1 MEIEIDY
8 CPTSEREHYFVS
20 VGLNENEAIS
30 FDHTLKGCRIIKQ
43 ILIKDKLKKKIVNKN
58 KLITGRW
65 KTLVINNGKFVKS
78 YNVLGIDYDNLDI
91 INGEIWETIWE
102 KLIDDNLD
110 KKLLYYSRLICDNY
124 LNLDKFSDEIIKF
137 EKILYNEIKNLK

>member
-8 CPTSEREHYFVS
+8 CPTSEREHYFVF

-78 YNVLGIDYDNLDI
+78 YNVLW
-91 INGEIWETIWE
+91 INY
-102 KLIDDNLD
+102 DNLD

-124 LNLDKFSDEIIKF
+124 LNLDKFSNEIIKF
-137 EKILYNEIKNLK
+137 EKLLSNEIKKF

>member
-1 MEIEIDY
+1 
-8 CPTSEREHYFVS
+8 
-20 VGLNENEAIS
+20 
-30 FDHTLKGCRIIKQ
+30 
-43 ILIKDKLKKKIVNKN
+43 LKKKIVNKN

-78 YNVLGIDYDNLDI
+78 YNVLWIDYDNLDI

>member
-1 MEIEIDY
+1 MIFKYYFFFLNDIMEIEIDY

-43 ILIKDKLKKKIVNKN
+43 ILIKD
-58 KLITGRW
+58 
-65 KTLVINNGKFVKS
+65 
-78 YNVLGIDYDNLDI
+78 NL
-91 INGEIWETIWE
+91 N
-102 KLIDDNLD
+102 

>member
-8 CPTSEREHYFVS
+8 CPTSEREHYFVF

-78 YNVLGIDYDNLDI
+78 YNVLWIDYDNLDV
-91 INGEIWETIWE
+91 INGEIWETDWE
-102 KLIDDNLD
+102 K
-110 KKLLYYSRLICDNY
+110 
-124 LNLDKFSDEIIKF
+124 FSNEIIKF
-137 EKILYNEIKNLK
+137 EKLLSNEIKKF

>member
-8 CPTSEREHYFVS
+8 CPTSEREHYFVF

-30 FDHTLKGCRIIKQ
+30 FDHTLKGCR
-43 ILIKDKLKKKIVNKN
+43 
-58 KLITGRW
+58 
-65 KTLVINNGKFVKS
+65 VINNGKFVKS
-78 YNVLGIDYDNLDI
+78 YNVLWIDYDNLDV
-91 INGEIWETIWE
+91 INGEIWETVWE

-124 LNLDKFSDEIIKF
+124 LNLDKFSNEIIKF
-137 EKILYNEIKNLK
+137 EKLLSNEIKKF